1 MDKEYFFIFKLSQKI
16 MKRFLR
22 KTYFISIF
30 IFIVF
35 ALVASNGITHRTL
48 STDIQQLQDCLNARS
63 SAGYRDLD
71 KLCPNTSQPIIS
83 PTPTT
88 PQIPDANL
96 PEPQRF
102 LSAIAHQ
109 LPTIPQ
115 PGTFEYILLRAY
127 GAAFVNQQPEIKLP
141 PKVILANEQ
150 ETKDF
155 QTTLTMGKVNGT
167 NDCYLQKSAADALNK
182 AKLAVTIPLKSG
194 YGGGDCTRTFATN
207 LRFWRK
213 YANNN
218 TLERVRQGK
227 ETAILGVVAPP
238 GASQHLWGLA
248 IDLRVYSQ
256 AQRQAL
262 NKNGWFQT
270 VENDVP
276 HWTYVGLTEENLPRF
291 GFKNKIVRGTTYW
304 LIPL

>member
-1 MDKEYFFIFKLSQKI
+1 
-16 MKRFLR
+16 MKRFWR
-22 KTYFISIF
+22 KSSFISIV
-30 IFIVF
+30 IFMVF
-35 ALVASNGITHRTL
+35 ALVASNGVTHRTL
-48 STDIQQLQDCLNARS
+48 STDVRQLQNCLTARS
-63 SAGYRDLD
+63 SSRYRDLN
-71 KLCPNTSQPIIS
+71 KVCPNTSQPMIS
-83 PTPTT
+83 PIPIT

-102 LSAIAHQ
+102 LSAIAPK

-115 PGTFEYILLRAY
+115 LGTFEYILLRAY
-127 GAAFVNQQPEIKLP
+127 GAAFVNQEPEIKLP

-155 QTTLTMGKVNGT
+155 QTTLTMGKVDGT
-167 NDCYLQKSAADALNK
+167 NDCYLQKSAASALNK
-182 AKLAVTIPLKSG
+182 AKSAVRIPLKSG

-213 YANNN
+213 YANNT

-248 IDLRVYSQ
+248 IDLRVSNQ

-276 HWTYVGLTEENLPRF
+276 HWTYVGLTEENLPQF
-291 GFKNKIVRGTTYW
+291 GFKNQIVRGITYW
-304 LIPL
+304 ITPL